1 MYCYSP
7 CYQRSRGSVPRF
19 EQGEFRNTL
28 QTDLQGVCISACGSV
43 SAPVTHSDTATARMY
58 CHSPCYQRSR
68 GAPRGLVQ
76 GEFRNTPQKNP
87 AGCLRLRLRLLPRK
101 VSSLRVAPLRYF
113 TGTPFTVSAP
123 VTHSDTAT
131 ARMYCYSPC
140 YQRSR
145 GSVPRFE
152 QGEFRNALQTDLQGV
167 CVYACGSVSALPHK
181 VSSLRVAPLR
191 YFAGTSSVLPTV
203 AGGASRAFTRSISG
217 RCIFLH
223 RGERCSF
230 FVRRGAYILYNV
242 FTLRAAGSKMIDEI
256 HRRALA
262 RKGKK

>member
-1 MYCYSP
+1 MYCHSP

-19 EQGEFRNTL
+19 EQGEFRNTP
-28 QTDLQGVCISACGSV
+28 QTDLRSVCVYACGSV

-68 GAPRGLVQ
+68 GSVPRFEQ
-76 GEFRNTPQKNP
+76 GEFRNTLQKNP

-123 VTHSDTAT
+123 VTHLLRCGTLRGPRLRFPLPSRTPTQRLRECIVILRAT
-131 ARMYCYSPC
+131 NGR
-140 YQRSR
+140 
-145 GSVPRFE
+145 E
-152 QGEFRNALQTDLQGV
+152 
-167 CVYACGSVSALPHK
+167 
-181 VSSLRVAPLR
+181 
-191 YFAGTSSVLPTV
+191 
-203 AGGASRAFTRSISG
+203 GASRAFTRSISG

-223 RGERCSF
+223 RGERYSF

-242 FTLRAAGSKMIDEI
+242 FTLRAAGSKIIDEI